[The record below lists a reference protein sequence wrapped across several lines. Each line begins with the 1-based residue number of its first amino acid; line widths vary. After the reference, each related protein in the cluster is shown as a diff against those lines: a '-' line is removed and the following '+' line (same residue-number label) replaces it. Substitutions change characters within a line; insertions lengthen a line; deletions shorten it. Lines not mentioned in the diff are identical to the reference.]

1 MDIPIWC
8 LAHVTSRQPVPSA
21 APPHTHGRRRI
32 GGGLALTGSRSASC
46 GLPAIRVRTGLTVR
60 TSACSWAWT
69 EWGGRCPHDRP

>member
-32 GGGLALTGSRSASC
+32 GGGLALTGSRSAGC
-46 GLPAIRVRTGLTVR
+46 GATCNPGA
-60 TSACSWAWT
+60 
-69 EWGGRCPHDRP
+69 DRPHSPDLCLFLGMD